1 MPVCIPRAPHLPHPT
16 CTPPTPPPFHHA
28 PQPSIWVS
36 GRLCSHPLAA
46 RQPWRSGYKL
56 RTLVQDLVN
65 GTVAESRRPVTLS
78 DIRHVVASL
87 LISFTVYP
95 ASHHEMQTVIG
106 NSLPQTVE
114 GLLQVMRPP
123 SLACCGC

>member
-1 MPVCIPRAPHLPHPT
+1 MQCRCASLVPHP
-16 CTPPTPPPFHHA
+16 CRTPLAP
-28 PQPSIWVS
+28 PQPLPLSTMH
-36 GRLCSHPLAA
+36 RSHPLAV

-114 GLLQVMRPP
+114 GLLQVTQPP